1 MGSLVR
7 SPSKIAQPVGTAAGP
22 LRDLLAIRLTFL
34 PARFCRAGAGW
45 QKNRANQSY
54 FWVFNPSMAFSFALI
69 VLKIGI
75 VRPILAI
82 FIAQYLP

>member
-1 MGSLVR
+1 VR
-7 SPSKIAQPVGTAAGP
+7 AAAGP
-22 LRDLLAIRLTFL
+22 LRGGWSIRLTPL
-34 PARFCRAGAGW
+34 PARFDRTGAGW
-45 QKNRANQSY
+45 QQNGANQRPLCP
-54 FWVFNPSMAFSFALI
+54 FLWFSVISRQEI